1 MPRIPL
7 RPDVHGHG
15 GSHGLHFHIRLHQW
29 QPFQTLQSHRNER
42 QRMQRFIVDEANQ
55 KKKGAKLPFTRL
67 RKSKV
72 LSMLQ
77 KNDYLFYSTANT
89 NETTKA

>member
-1 MPRIPL
+1 
-7 RPDVHGHG
+7 
-15 GSHGLHFHIRLHQW
+15 
-29 QPFQTLQSHRNER
+29 
-42 QRMQRFIVDEANQ
+42 MQRFIVDEANQ